1 MAIVFAIFGLTLAIS
16 MIIWKF
22 APIDPTWEELRS
34 EILDTSE
41 EDLNMC
47 MMTYPHKM
55 SGSEFSESEV
65 GIPLQLS
72 PMIKD
77 GLYEEAAEASKVTNI
92 FQSAVRIIII
102 SYNNRTLFCT
112 KNIAK
117 VCIG

>member
-34 EILDTSE
+34 KILDTSE
-41 EDLNMC
+41 EDLDMC

-72 PMIKD
+72 PMIKE
-77 GLYEEAAEASKVTNI
+77 GLYEEATEASKVTNI
-92 FQSAVRIIII
+92 FQSVVRIIV
-102 SYNNRTLFCT
+102 S
-112 KNIAK
+112 
-117 VCIG
+117 